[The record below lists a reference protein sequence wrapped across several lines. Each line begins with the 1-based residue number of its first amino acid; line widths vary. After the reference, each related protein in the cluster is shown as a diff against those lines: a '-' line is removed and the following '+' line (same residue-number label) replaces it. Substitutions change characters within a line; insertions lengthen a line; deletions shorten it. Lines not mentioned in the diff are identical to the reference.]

1 MKKRRKRGTG
11 GIDQP
16 RPGRHRVRVPDANRK
31 RATLE
36 IFDSPEKAERALD
49 AFNAV
54 VDKSELPDSGQTF
67 RKFGEEQLD
76 KREKEGVR
84 DIRNERSRWKLYL
97 SPAPFASL
105 RPREVTSARVRPWL
119 EGLLLRRIKYPFK
132 HPRNGQRVDVE
143 TVRRIRALLSVI
155 CEAAVGEGLMPVN
168 PVAGIRLRDRRGK
181 TEDPWTYL
189 DPDEQTALLRK
200 TPVPD
205 RHIIEIA
212 MYTGI
217 RPSSLARVRLEDVA
231 VDGQDPRITVRYGR
245 GGGPTKNGRPYT
257 VHLIPRATK
266 AVKAWLRLLPT
277 YARKNK
283 RKLLLPLSDGTMRPT
298 DNNRPFLDT
307 WPEHLSAAKIKRPI
321 RWYDLRH
328 TCASSLVSGWWTDA
342 HWTLEMVQAYLGHKS
357 RLSTER
363 YAHLGELAMTQAA
376 RGDRR
381 VTLRK
386 VTIASQQLAQI
397 SNSDTQP
404 VDIVLVGRPGL
415 EPGTYGLK
423 VRSSTD

>member
-1 MKKRRKRGTG
+1 MSERRKRGTG
-11 GIDQP
+11 GLDEP
-16 RPGRHRVRVPDANRK
+16 RPGRHRARVNDARGK
-31 RATLE
+31 RVTLE
-36 IFDSPEKAERALD
+36 IFDQREKAERAL
-49 AFNAV
+49 AVFNAV
-54 VDKSELPDSGQTF
+54 VDKTELPDSGQSF
-67 RKFGEEQLD
+67 RKFGEDQLD

-84 DIRNERSRWKLYL
+84 DIRNERSRWKLYI
-97 SPAPFASL
+97 SPAPFADL

-119 EGLLLRRIKYPFK
+119 EGLLLRRIKYPYD
-132 HPRNGQRVDVE
+132 HPRNGQRLDIE
-143 TVRRIRALLSVI
+143 TVRRVRAGLSVI
-155 CEAAVGEGLMPVN
+155 CEAAVGEGLMDVN

-200 TPVPD
+200 TSVPD
-205 RHIIEIA
+205 RLIIEIA

-217 RPSSLARVRLEDVA
+217 RPSSLARVRLEDVSVA
-231 VDGQDPRITVRYGR
+231 GSDPRIVVRFGPK
-245 GGGPTKNGRPYT
+245 GGPTKNGRPYT
-257 VHLIPRATK
+257 VHLIPRAAK
-266 AVKAWLRLLPT
+266 SVQAWLKLLPK
-277 YARKNK
+277 YAPKNK
-283 RKLLLPLSDGTMRPT
+283 AKLLLPTRDGSRRPT
-298 DNNRPFLDT
+298 DHNRPFLDT
-307 WPEHLSAAKIKRPI
+307 WPDHLRAAGITRHV

-328 TCASSLVSGWWTDA
+328 TCASSLVSGWWTTER
-342 HWTLEMVQAYLGHKS
+342 WTLDMMKVYLGHMS

-386 VTIASQQLAQI
+386 VTGGADSLK
-397 SNSDTQP
+397 QP
-404 VDIVLVGRPGL
+404 VKVRAQPLVNVRVGRPGL